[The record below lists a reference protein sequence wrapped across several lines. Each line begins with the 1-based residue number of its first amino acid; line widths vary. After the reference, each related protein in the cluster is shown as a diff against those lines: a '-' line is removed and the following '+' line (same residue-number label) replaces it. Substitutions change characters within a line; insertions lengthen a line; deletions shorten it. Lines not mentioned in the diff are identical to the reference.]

1 VKSAANKRTR
11 LLRIYSEDKQRS
23 KVLSL
28 AKNLFSSFTV
38 HETVG
43 YYQGFCEPSFIL
55 EFADANPKAVL
66 NLARKIKNL
75 TRQRSVLIVEL
86 SGKRYQVK

>member
-1 VKSAANKRTR
+1 MKNVASKPSQ
-11 LLRIYSEDKQRS
+11 LFRIYSEYKQRS
-23 KVLSL
+23 KILSL
-28 AKNLFSSFTV
+28 AKNQFASFTV

-43 YYQGFCEPSFIL
+43 YYQGSREPSFIL
-55 EFADANPKAVL
+55 EFADANPRAVL

-86 SGKRYQVK
+86 SGRRYSV